1 MLLPLMNKIYFFL
14 SLLLLSAWVKAQD
27 FTAKVVDAEGKGIAY
42 ANIGLVGSSRGTVS
56 DKDGY
61 FNWPQAMLSEEDRV
75 RISAIGFADRN
86 FDGFDFYALVAK
98 SEQISLQARVYIMPT
113 VDVLSSKG
121 NVKLIGNPPKD
132 LTANYRVNTSLAGSE
147 IGIKV
152 KGPKGPYAIRKF
164 ALHVAEIKR
173 DYINFRLNFYEY
185 RGDSIGERINNQNIL
200 LQLHQNG
207 MNTFDL
213 SNYNLSTQGDVFVA
227 LEYID
232 FTSNANLLL
241 QCNLTGGTVWYKQG
255 VQNHWQKLKR
265 EDAAGLRIAPCYQ
278 IEVLY

>member
-1 MLLPLMNKIYFFL
+1 MKFYLFL
-14 SLLLLSAWVKAQD
+14 CFSLLLASSTSAQEFMAR
-27 FTAKVVDAEGKGIAY
+27 VVDAQGQGIAF

-61 FNWPQAMLSEEDRV
+61 FTWPQAILNEEERV

-86 FDGFDFYALVAK
+86 FSGFDFYALVAK
-98 SEQISLQARVYIMPT
+98 SEQFVLQTKIYQMPT
-113 VDVLSSKG
+113 VDVLSTKG
-121 NVKLIGNPPKD
+121 TVKLIGNPPKD
-132 LTANYRVNTSLAGSE
+132 VTANYRVNTSLAGSE

-152 KGPKGPYAIRKF
+152 KAPKGPYAIRKF
-164 ALHVAEIKR
+164 AIHVAEIKR

-185 RGDSIGERINNQNIL
+185 RGDTIGERINTKNIL

-213 SNYNLSTQGDVFVA
+213 SNYNLSTQGDVFVS

-232 FTSNANLLL
+232 YTSNANLLL

-255 VQNHWQKLKR
+255 VQNDWQKLKR
-265 EDAAGLRIAPCYQ
+265 EDAGGLRIAPCYQ

>member
-1 MLLPLMNKIYFFL
+1 MKFFWL
-14 SLLLLSAWVKAQD
+14 FSLLLFSTTLSLGQD
-27 FTAKVVDAEGKGIAY
+27 FMARVVDNQGKGIAY
-42 ANIGLVGSSRGTVS
+42 ANIGIIGTSRGTVS

-61 FNWPQAMLSEEDRV
+61 FNWPQAMLTDEERV
-75 RISAIGFADRN
+75 RISAIGYADLN
-86 FDGFDFYALVAK
+86 FSGFDFYALVGKA
-98 SEQISLQARVYIMPT
+98 ENFTLQNRVYLMPT
-113 VDVLSSKG
+113 VNVESSKG
-121 NVKLIGNPPKD
+121 TVKLIGNPPKD

-152 KGPKGPYAIRKF
+152 KAPKGPYAIRKF
-164 ALHVAEIKR
+164 AIHVAEIKR

-185 RGDSIGERINNQNIL
+185 RGDTIGERINTKNIL

-213 SNYNLSTQGDVFVA
+213 SNYNLSTQGDVFVS

-232 FTSNANLLL
+232 YTSNANLLL

-255 VQNHWQKLKR
+255 VQNDWQKLKR
-265 EDAAGLRIAPCYQ
+265 EDAGGLRIAPCYQ

>member
-1 MLLPLMNKIYFFL
+1 MKLHLCLCL
-14 SLLLLSAWVKAQD
+14 GLLLTISIQAQD
-27 FTAKVVDAEGKGIAY
+27 FSARVVDPQGKGIAF
-42 ANIGLVGSSRGTVS
+42 ANIGIVGTSRGTVS

-61 FNWPQAMLSEEDRV
+61 FNWPQAMMSDEERV
-75 RISAIGFADRN
+75 RISAIGYADRN
-86 FDGFDFYALVAK
+86 FSGFDFYAQVGK
-98 SEQISLQARVYIMPT
+98 SEQFVLQTRVYQMPT
-113 VDVLSSKG
+113 VDILSNKG
-121 NVKLIGNPPKD
+121 TVKLIGYPPKD

-152 KGPKGPYAIRKF
+152 KAPKGPYAIRKF
-164 ALHVAEIKR
+164 AIHVAEIKR

-185 RGDSIGERINNQNIL
+185 RGDTIGERINTKNIL

-213 SNYNLSTQGDVFVA
+213 SSYNLSTEGDVFVS

-232 FTSNANLLL
+232 YNSTANLLL

-255 VQNHWQKLKR
+255 VQNDWQRLKR
-265 EDAAGLRIAPCYQ
+265 EDAGGLRIAPCYQ